1 MDIGCEKGGKRV
13 EDESNVSDLSNWKMD
28 LLLTDSM
35 EDIVLRSDFQRE
47 VVSKQLDNQIWGSLW
62 TEI

>member
-1 MDIGCEKGGKRV
+1 MDIDCEKGGKRV

-35 EDIVLRSDFQRE
+35 EDIVLRSDF
-47 VVSKQLDNQIWGSLW
+47 
-62 TEI
+62 